1 MFYLNTN
8 SKPPKN
14 IDIFKALK
22 YLLSFLTILILIKYL
37 PVDTPI
43 IAYVFAFGHILYTFY
58 KFISLL
64 D

>member
-1 MFYLNTN
+1 MFYMNPN

-14 IDIFKALK
+14 IDVFKALK
-22 YLLSFLTILILIKYL
+22 YLLSFLTIAILIKYL
-37 PVDTPI
+37 PTSTPL
-43 IAYVFAFGHILYTFY
+43 IAYVFAFGHILYTLY